1 MNLQEIINELNLE
14 VLTRPQDFS
23 AVIPQGGYSS
33 DLLSCVMAGA
43 NRTGIWVTLQ
53 AHNNV
58 VAVAALLD
66 LAAVIITEN
75 ARPDEA
81 TLQRANTENITL
93 LATTL
98 PTFTV
103 IGRLWELGL
112 RAGSPAGGAG
122 I

>member
-1 MNLQEIINELNLE
+1 MNLQEIIDELNLE
-14 VLTRPQDFS
+14 VLTKPQDFS
-23 AVIPQGGYSS
+23 AVIPQVGYAS

-43 NRTGIWVTLQ
+43 SRAGIWVTLQ
-53 AHNNV
+53 AHGNV

-81 TLQRANTENITL
+81 AIQRANMEEISL
-93 LATTL
+93 LGTDL

-103 IGRLWELGL
+103 IGRLWDLGL
-112 RAGSPAGGAG
+112 RAGSPAEGA
-122 I
+122 